1 MSSPVRLLAAA
12 VACFGVCASCLTLG
26 VAGLMGRTDV
36 SGPAGSS
43 GATAVGDTPV
53 SPGAEVALAWAM
65 GRVGTPYLWGG
76 VGPRG
81 FDCSGLTQAAYRA
94 AGVMLP
100 RVAQQQFDAGPHV
113 DAGAPLH
120 PGDLVFFG
128 SSRAAVD
135 HVGMALGQGD
145 MVDAPHRGASVQIER
160 IWSNGYVGATRPAG

>member
-1 MSSPVRLLAAA
+1 VSSPVRVLAAV
-12 VACFGVCASCLTLG
+12 VAWFGVCASCLTLG
-26 VAGLMGRTDV
+26 VAGSTGHTGV

-43 GATAVGDTPV
+43 VAIAGLATTA
-53 SPGAEVALAWAM
+53 SPAAEVALAWAT

-76 VGPRG
+76 VGPDG

-94 AGVMLP
+94 AGVALP
-100 RVAQQQFDAGPHV
+100 RVAQRQFDAGPHV
-113 DAGAPLH
+113 VAGAPLY

-128 SSRAAVD
+128 SSLAAVD

-145 MVDAPHRGASVQIER
+145 MVDAPHRGASVQIEP